1 MAVEHLGFAIPLQY
15 PYGFLFN
22 YRLLEFGETPSSSL
36 SLDEFMTVDLEEEQ
50 DPPSFKAARKKDH
63 HDRFQKIIEGEE
75 IGQNLT
81 ALQMEIEKELK
92 EISSKKK
99 SSLKVSNILGTEDES
114 ESQALNSFVH
124 NSTIRAIEECIT
136 RPGETETETA
146 MEGQGLPPSFSTL
159 GLNTECLSTSVNDS
173 SPGNV
178 SDGELVTDDLD
189 DEELNQYI
197 MTDREAKFKDT
208 LWMKINE
215 DYLQQQKEREAKL
228 AKEKEEGKPEKKR
241 KKYSSK
247 KSKNG
252 PAANTA
258 GEAFEKMLQEKKMS
272 TKINYDVLKSLS
284 LLNVEKIKEE
294 TTFKRMKM
302 SDVREENTVKSS
314 GKEIVEEAA
323 AKESE
328 PKETEGDASGLVDD
342 GDGEEDMDEIEVDA
356 TTDAISLSQ
365 LLNRHGNPEAEDY
378 GDEYDDEIEDDY

>member
-1 MAVEHLGFAIPLQY
+1 MQ
-15 PYGFLFN
+15 
-22 YRLLEFGETPSSSL
+22 
-36 SLDEFMTVDLEEEQ
+36 
-50 DPPSFKAARKKDH
+50 
-63 HDRFQKIIEGEE
+63 IIEGEE

-215 DYLQQQKEREAKL
+215 DYLQQQK
-228 AKEKEEGKPEKKR
+228 GI
-241 KKYSSK
+241 
-247 KSKNG
+247 
-252 PAANTA
+252 
-258 GEAFEKMLQEKKMS
+258 F
-272 TKINYDVLKSLS
+272 
-284 LLNVEKIKEE
+284 
-294 TTFKRMKM
+294 
-302 SDVREENTVKSS
+302 
-314 GKEIVEEAA
+314 
-323 AKESE
+323 
-328 PKETEGDASGLVDD
+328 
-342 GDGEEDMDEIEVDA
+342 
-356 TTDAISLSQ
+356 ISLI
-365 LLNRHGNPEAEDY
+365 
-378 GDEYDDEIEDDY
+378 GDECVSC